1 MLAFRTLLLISG
13 AALLLAAA
21 SMLLFDYYSRWK
33 LRRDHPDATPDPFRW
48 KSAGRVAALA
58 IAPLLAG
65 FAIVV
70 VPGGMAGIKVSQ
82 LSGVVP
88 GTLYPGTHAVLPLV
102 QNVELYDARDRVH
115 NTVAVESKKPV
126 ELLQVHTR
134 EGLSVGLA
142 LSVRYRLD
150 LRKLDSIH
158 TNLPQP
164 IDDQVVAPVVA
175 SAFRDAAPAY
185 MVRELYSTR
194 REEVR
199 RQCAAII
206 TNKLAADG
214 LIVKEVLIRDLAL
227 PKEYARGL
235 EGLLLKEQE
244 NERLN
249 FEVEIKQKLVRTAEL
264 EAEAEKMRQIKQ
276 AEADAQTTVLKAKA
290 DADAMQHTLPL
301 KEKQIEQT
309 RLEAE
314 ARKEAT
320 VKNAEAMAQ
329 AKVIDSRAELE
340 RGKLMADSDANR
352 IRVLAAADSERLKI
366 EAAAL
371 RDSPLLINKIVAE
384 RLSDKVQIMMVPM
397 DGKFFFTNDVLK
409 SAAVTAQAAH
419 SGAGQ

>member
-1 MLAFRTLLLISG
+1 MLVIRTLLLISG
-13 AALLLAAA
+13 AVLLIAAA
-21 SMLLFDYYSRWK
+21 SILYWDK
-33 LRRDHPDATPDPFRW
+33 RRGAEFRW
-48 KSAGRVAALA
+48 RFAERLAVLA
-58 IAPLLAG
+58 ILPLLIG
-65 FAIVV
+65 LSIVV
-70 VPGGMAGIKVSQ
+70 VPGGKAGVAVSQ
-82 LSGVVP
+82 LSGVLP
-88 GTLYPGTHAVLPLV
+88 GTLYPGSHFVWPMV
-102 QNVELYDARDRVH
+102 QGVELYDSRDRVH
-115 NTVAVESKKPV
+115 NTVAVAEPKKPV
-126 ELLQVHTR
+126 EILQVHTR
-134 EGLSVGLA
+134 EGLAVGLA
-142 LSVRYRLD
+142 LTVRYRLD

-158 TNLPQP
+158 ANLPQP
-164 IDDQVVAPVVA
+164 IDEQVVAPVVA
-175 SAFRDAAPAY
+175 AAFRDAAPAY

-194 REEVR
+194 REEMR
-199 RQCAAII
+199 KQCADII
-206 TNKLAADG
+206 TRKLAADG
-214 LIVKEVLIRDLAL
+214 LIVKEVLIRDLTL

-244 NERLN
+244 NEHLN

-301 KEKQIEQT
+301 KEKQIQQT

-340 RGKLMADSDANR
+340 RGKMMADSDANR
-352 IRVLAAADSERLKI
+352 IRVLASADSERLKI

-371 RDSPLLINKIVAE
+371 RDSPLLINKIIAE

-409 SAAVTAQAAH
+409 SAALTAQATH
-419 SGAGQ
+419 SGASQ